1 MYASGIF
8 IDSFS
13 PKDEMQ
19 TNCMVNAI
27 KAFKCNIVIVVDDK
41 RLELS
46 IKDKLKSS
54 DSETLVLF
62 I

>member
-1 MYASGIF
+1 MFASGIF

-46 IKDKLKSS
+46 I
-54 DSETLVLF
+54 
-62 I
+62 